1 MYLLTILP
9 LLSLLLAIFIHNHMV
24 DPVPGVLLLLHC
36 PRFPF
41 HDSTGFENPCIS
53 LVKPYN
59 LGELFFFKVVSFHL
73 DRQGPTQITFGVP
86 RGTFQGSKIT
96 EGRH

>member
-1 MYLLTILP
+1 MYLFTLLS
-9 LLSLLLAIFIHNHMV
+9 LLSLLLAIFIDNHMV
-24 DPVPGVLLLLHC
+24 DPFPRVLLLLHF

-59 LGELFFFKVVSFHL
+59 LGELIFKFLRNVHL
-73 DRQGPTQITFGVP
+73 DRQGPTQSTFGVH
-86 RGTFQGSKIT
+86 RGTF
-96 EGRH
+96 